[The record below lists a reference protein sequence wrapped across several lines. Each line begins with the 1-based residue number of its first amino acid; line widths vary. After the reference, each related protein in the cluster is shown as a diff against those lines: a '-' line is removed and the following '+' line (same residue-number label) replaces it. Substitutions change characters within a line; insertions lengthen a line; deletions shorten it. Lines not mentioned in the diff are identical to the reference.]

1 MNIGNHQMPIEDL
14 VKLVEDYETIEGGDI
29 ATKYSSEKRKLVF
42 HGTLFSQRH
51 E

>member
-1 MNIGNHQMPIEDL
+1 MPIEDL
-14 VKLVEDYETIEGGDI
+14 VQLVEDYEAVEGGDI